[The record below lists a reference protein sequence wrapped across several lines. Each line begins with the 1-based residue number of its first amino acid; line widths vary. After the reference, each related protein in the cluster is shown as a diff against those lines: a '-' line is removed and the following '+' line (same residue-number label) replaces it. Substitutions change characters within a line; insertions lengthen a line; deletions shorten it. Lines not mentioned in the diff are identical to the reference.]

1 MSLATDA
8 LKLTR
13 RRSSY
18 WTAPDLES
26 GDFPWRVLNILNG
39 FRLMVGALLVAGFFL
54 SADPRLVG
62 AAHPPLFLACLAGWL
77 AFGIINTLLIRHRW
91 PSMLGQVYTQV
102 GVDILAVTALMHA
115 GGGIGSGIGGLLV
128 VSIGA
133 ASLLVP
139 GRVGFLFAALAT
151 MALLGEQT
159 VSSLRGITDNAEY
172 ASAGILGAVIFV
184 ITLAVQQLSRRVQ
197 ESEDLARQRGVD
209 LANLAELNDYI
220 IQRLRESIVVVDGDN
235 RIRLINSSAAAHL
248 GVADTRPGLR
258 VEDVAPALHQQLGRW
273 RLSGVRPNDRPLT
286 ITAADGST
294 LINLS
299 FAPLGDDSDSGMLI
313 FMEDAGL
320 LAERVQQSKLAALGR
335 LSASIAH
342 EIRNPIGAM
351 SHAGQL
357 LAESPA
363 IGVEERRLTDI
374 IRTNSDR
381 VSNIVESVLALSRR
395 DSTRAERLALC
406 PWLNDFCAEFTRTLQ
421 LQEGA
426 VTVLPGPSD
435 IQSDIQV
442 LIDPTHLHQV
452 LWNLCDNAVK
462 YASETAG
469 AIAVELSY
477 GRLHQSGRPFLEIA
491 DRGPG
496 IRLDKVDEVFEPF
509 YTGKHGGTGLG
520 LFISRELCECNGAT
534 LRYEPRAGGG
544 SIFRVVFSDPD
555 RWRTN

>member
-1 MSLATDA
+1 M
-8 LKLTR
+8 
-13 RRSSY
+13 RS
-18 WTAPDLES
+18 
-26 GDFPWRVLNILNG
+26 
-39 FRLMVGALLVAGFFL
+39 
-54 SADPRLVG
+54 
-62 AAHPPLFLACLAGWL
+62 
-77 AFGIINTLLIRHRW
+77 
-91 PSMLGQVYTQV
+91 
-102 GVDILAVTALMHA
+102 
-115 GGGIGSGIGGLLV
+115 
-128 VSIGA
+128 
-133 ASLLVP
+133 
-139 GRVGFLFAALAT
+139 
-151 MALLGEQT
+151 
-159 VSSLRGITDNAEY
+159 
-172 ASAGILGAVIFV
+172 
-184 ITLAVQQLSRRVQ
+184 
-197 ESEDLARQRGVD
+197 
-209 LANLAELNDYI
+209 
-220 IQRLRESIVVVDGDN
+220 
-235 RIRLINSSAAAHL
+235 
-248 GVADTRPGLR
+248 
-258 VEDVAPALHQQLGRW
+258 
-273 RLSGVRPNDRPLT
+273 NDRPLT

-357 LAESPA
+357 LGESPA

-381 VSNIVESVLALSRR
+381 VSNIVDSVLALSRR
-395 DSTRAERLALC
+395 DSTSPERLALR

-421 LQEGA
+421 LPEGT

-435 IQSDIQV
+435 TQV

-496 IRLDKVDEVFEPF
+496 ISPDKVDEVFEPF
-509 YTGKHGGTGLG
+509 YTGEHGGTGLG

-555 RWRTN
+555 RWRAN